1 MRWQNTN
8 ASWGWISILF
18 HWLSA
23 LVIVGLFILGLWMV
37 DLTYYD
43 DWYRTAPDIH
53 RSIGVLLLIATVL
66 RLRWR
71 RMHIVPTV
79 LSTHKAWEIR
89 SAHIAHTVM
98 YILMFAIFI
107 SGYLISTADGRS
119 VQVFNWFEIPA
130 SLHGIKNQEDIAGEI
145 HFVLAVSLIIL
156 AVIHAAGAL
165 KHHFIDRDNTLK
177 RILGK

>member
-53 RSIGVLLLIATVL
+53 RSIGMLLLFATL
-66 RLRWR
+66 MRWLWR
-71 RMHIVPTV
+71 RFNTLPDD
-79 LSTHKAWEIR
+79 LQNHKPWELQA
-89 SAHIAHTVM
+89 AHYAHMAM
-98 YILMFAIFI
+98 YILLFAILV

-119 VQVFNWFEIPA
+119 VQIFNWFEIPA

-145 HFVLAVSLIIL
+145 HFVLSVSLIIL

>member
-1 MRWQNTN
+1 MLWQNTN

-53 RSIGVLLLIATVL
+53 RSLGMLLLFATVL
-66 RLRWR
+66 RLLWR
-71 RMHIVPTV
+71 RMNSVPAV
-79 LSTHKAWEIR
+79 LLTHKIWEIK
-89 SAHIAHTVM
+89 SAHIAHSVM
-98 YILMFAIFI
+98 YILLFAISV
-107 SGYLISTADGRS
+107 SGYLISTADGRG
-119 VQVFNWFEIPA
+119 VQIFNWFEIPA

-145 HFVLAVSLIIL
+145 HFVLAVSLIAL

-165 KHHFIDRDNTLK
+165 KHHFIVRDNTLK